1 MLEKGR
7 VQSRHLDHGRHEGEE
22 EEEAHQHSNA
32 DGGNGGDEPGEAA
45 PDAESRAA
53 SGPSTDSDIE
63 IEKRLRFGKNQLNI
77 ADAFYKEQGEPNQIL
92 KYAKEALATFNE
104 LQKVRQ
110 DDPELSALQKK
121 ADKIVIMCTYSP
133 SQLDELLQGSKDL
146 FAMALTEA
154 EQDHVLQVRW
164 HLEKCLE
171 GLRPLLIVWGVTPE
185 TREIVENVGI
195 ILDRLDRAGGFG
207 RRADEEAQIF
217 SYLDR
222 LSLIK
227 DMPLMDTLNEDTLVE
242 LAEMRR
248 YFQGIKRDTGI
259 GGIEKVFEDMDSEL
273 YNIYAE
279 KIRIAMD
286 AVQGINL
293 MERMV
298 DFDKIDAILQRI
310 EELNIED
317 SRREFVLRH
326 ARDVKA
332 RYMEKMRH
340 LDRVKYLLEK
350 RTGIL
355 KGAVDDLPR
364 TERLECLLHEI
375 YDEGERPGYEIIN
388 REMIERIADILEVEG
403 SRVIAEA
410 ERVKEAGGEE
420 LEEEGGKDEV
430 GETDGELKEEGIREV
445 VQGDEEGT
453 PDSTSEKGPVTEEV
467 LEVFPE
473 AESDGEEDAKDSQ
486 RAGAEESPGK
496 RVEDSPDEGTDG
508 EPDESREGA
517 RADEGGDEDAASSP
531 EDDGAVSSGEEVENG
546 VDRLLRIYRLLPEGE
561 VRDEVNRLLDGIT
574 ADLIFDTT
582 HYTPTEVSLG
592 DDILEIIED
601 LKWQIEALQVQ
612 KAYFPYG
619 SKETADGG
627 ARERPRRIVKRV
639 FKRVVKRPRGEP
651 KKEAPGEG
659 KGDDP
664 ERRSDG

>member
-1 MLEKGR
+1 MER
-7 VQSRHLDHGRHEGEE
+7 R
-22 EEEAHQHSNA
+22 
-32 DGGNGGDEPGEAA
+32 A
-45 PDAESRAA
+45 PSI
-53 SGPSTDSDIE
+53 PSTDPELE

-104 LQKVRQ
+104 LLKVRQ
-110 DDPELSALQKK
+110 DDPELSALQRK

-133 SQLDELLQGSKDL
+133 SQLDELLQGSRDL
-146 FAMALTEA
+146 FAMALAEA

-171 GLRPLLIVWGVTPE
+171 GLRPLLIVWGVPPE
-185 TREIVENVGI
+185 TREIVENVGK

-207 RRADEEAQIF
+207 RRADEESQIF

-248 YFQGIKRDTGI
+248 YFQGIRRDTGI

-293 MERMV
+293 MERVV
-298 DFDKIDAILQRI
+298 DFDKIDAILERI

-350 RTGIL
+350 RAGIL

-364 TERLECLLHEI
+364 AERLECLLHEI

-403 SRVIAEA
+403 SRVIADA
-410 ERVKEAGGEE
+410 ERVKETGGEE

-430 GETDGELKEEGIREV
+430 GETDGEPKEGDIREV
-445 VQGDEEGT
+445 EQGDEEGP
-453 PDSTSEKGPVTEEV
+453 PDGRSEKGPVSEEA

-473 AESDGEEDAKDSQ
+473 AESDGEGD
-486 RAGAEESPGK
+486 
-496 RVEDSPDEGTDG
+496 VEDIPEEGSEGSPEIRTDDGRNRGRDTEPDEGL
-508 EPDESREGA
+508 EGA
-517 RADEGGDEDAASSP
+517 PAGDDDEGVEAEAASST
-531 EDDGAVSSGEEVENG
+531 EDDGVVTSGDEEEIG
-546 VDRLLRIYRLLPEGE
+546 VDRLLNIYRQLPEGE

-601 LKWQIEALQVQ
+601 LKWQIEALRVQ

-619 SKETADGG
+619 SQESADDG

-639 FKRVVKRPRGEP
+639 LKRVVKRPQSEP
-651 KKEAPGEG
+651 KKEGSGEG
-659 KGDDP
+659 KGNRP
-664 ERRSDG
+664 EERSDG